1 MNNRCFLFWILAS
14 VLFISSCKKNQVPV
28 ASSGTES
35 VKEKTR
41 NLSFQYFTA
50 KGRMQIEEEDG
61 KVTSGVNVRMQKDS
75 VIWISVV
82 PGFGIEA
89 ARVKITR
96 DSVYMVNRLQ
106 RNYFAGD
113 YTLIKDKFKVDVNF
127 ELVQAIMLGNY
138 LASPTGDEKQIAQ
151 TPLQHLRQQQENLII
166 DQFLD
171 ASTAKLKKLTIK
183 DQKSKN
189 SINVDYSLF
198 EQVNNQLFAKNSLI
212 VVQQNQGEKN
222 AGAIVAIE
230 YNKVNLD
237 DEILAFPFSVPS
249 GYTRK

>member
-1 MNNRCFLFWILAS
+1 MNNGRLLFWALS
-14 VLFISSCKKNQVPV
+14 FVLLISSCKKNNVPL

-35 VKEKTR
+35 PTNQTR
-41 NLSFQYFTA
+41 NLSFQYFSA

-61 KVTSGVNVRMQKDS
+61 KVTSGVTVRMHRDS

-89 ARVKITR
+89 ARVKITP

-127 ELVQAIMLGNY
+127 KLVQAILLGNY
-138 LASPTGDEKQIAQ
+138 LPSATGEEKRIAQ
-151 TPLQHLRQQQENLII
+151 TPLQHLRQEQENLLI

-171 ASTAKLKKLTIK
+171 ASTSKLRKLTIK
-183 DQKSKN
+183 DQKTKN
-189 SINVDYSLF
+189 SINVDYSMF
-198 EQVNNQLFAKNSLI
+198 EQVNEQPFAKNSLI
-212 VVQQNQGEKN
+212 VVQQNQGEKS
-222 AGAIVAIE
+222 AGAILSIE

-237 DEILAFPFSVPS
+237 EEVLAFPFSVPS

>member
-14 VLFISSCKKNQVPV
+14 ALFISSCKKNQVPV

-35 VKEKTR
+35 GTDQKR
-41 NLSFQYFTA
+41 NLSFQYFSA

-61 KVTSGVNVRMQKDS
+61 KVTSGVTVRMQKDS

-138 LASPTGDEKQIAQ
+138 LASPTGEEKQIAQ

-237 DEILAFPFSVPS
+237 EEVLAFPFSVPS

>member
-14 VLFISSCKKNQVPV
+14 VLFFSSCKKKPVPV
-28 ASSGTES
+28 ASSGTGS
-35 VKEKTR
+35 GTDQKR
-41 NLSFQYFTA
+41 NLSFQYFSA

-61 KVTSGVNVRMQKDS
+61 KVSSGVTIRMQKDS

-113 YTLIKDKFKVDVNF
+113 YSLIKEKFKVDVNF

-138 LASPTGDEKQIAQ
+138 LASPTGEEKQIAQ

-198 EQVNNQLFAKNSLI
+198 EQVNNQPFAKNSLI

-237 DEILAFPFSVPS
+237 EEVLVFPFSVPS